1 MIDFIKKGN
10 TFEGIPAFS
19 NNFRKDVFHIVD
31 KIPKNYQIWSI
42 SVNADFLPLC
52 VTDGG
57 YTVNLGSLLAVEMP
71 KSDADILITASMW
84 AGYGEK
90 KFNRFLTE
98 KNKKRYPEIYETVKK
113 AIPLLKKYS

>member
-1 MIDFIKKGN
+1 MDKKEIVAIIKNGGATLDKHGEAVN
-10 TFEGIPAFS
+10 EILRRIAHEEGS
-19 NNFRKDVFHIVD
+19 
-31 KIPKNYQIWSI
+31 YS
-42 SVNADFLPLC
+42 
-52 VTDGG
+52 
-57 YTVNLGSLLAVEMP
+57 VNLGELLAVEMP
-71 KSDADILITASMW
+71 KADAKILIKASMW

>member
-10 TFEGIPAFS
+10 TFEGIPDFS

-31 KIPKNYQIWSI
+31 KIPKNYQIWNISI
-42 SVNADFLPLC
+42 NADFLLLC

-71 KSDADILITASMW
+71 KSDADILIRASSW

-98 KNKKRYPEIYETVKK
+98 KNKKTPSRNLRNSKK
-113 AIPLLKKYS
+113 SDTIIKKI

>member
-1 MIDFIKKGN
+1 MDCIKKGN

-31 KIPKNYQIWSI
+31 KIPKNYRIWNI

-52 VTDGG
+52 VNNGS
-57 YTVNLGSLLAVEMP
+57 YSVNLGELLAVEMP
-71 KSDADILITASMW
+71 KADAKILLKASMW